1 MTPQEILV
9 ADAERNG
16 KRPGA
21 VMGGVAMAMD
31 KHGAKLLH
39 DNKSVVILEP
49 IEKSKKDFQVH
60 LFTADS
66 PVGVVRS
73 VQRLKQKVF
82 STPGLE
88 AIYGNTK
95 DKQVIQ
101 MLKTA
106 GLSVQDSDKSH
117 FTWMAKA

>member
-16 KRPGA
+16 KMPGA

-31 KHGAKLLH
+31 KRGAQLLH

-49 IEKSKKDFQVH
+49 IEKSKSDFQVH

-66 PVGVVRS
+66 PVGLVRS
-73 VQRLKQKVF
+73 VQAMVNQIKQI
-82 STPGLE
+82 PNLE
-88 AIYGNTK
+88 RVYGDTK

-106 GLSVQDSDKSH
+106 GVSVQNSDKSQ

>member
-31 KHGAKLLH
+31 KRGAQLLH

-66 PVGVVRS
+66 PVGLVRS
-73 VQRLKQKVF
+73 VQAMVNQIKQIP
-82 STPGLE
+82 SLE
-88 AIYGNTK
+88 RVYGDTK

-106 GLSVQDSDKSH
+106 GVSVQDSDKSQ